1 MTDKHSDPTALSGQE
16 TPGDMIDAHFDRLS
30 AALEASYDR
39 IGARFERAMC
49 LVTFWNLLVFAIA
62 AMVLLW

>member
-1 MTDKHSDPTALSGQE
+1 MTDKHSDPTAPSGQE
-16 TPGDMIDAHFDRLS
+16 APGDLIDAHFDRLN